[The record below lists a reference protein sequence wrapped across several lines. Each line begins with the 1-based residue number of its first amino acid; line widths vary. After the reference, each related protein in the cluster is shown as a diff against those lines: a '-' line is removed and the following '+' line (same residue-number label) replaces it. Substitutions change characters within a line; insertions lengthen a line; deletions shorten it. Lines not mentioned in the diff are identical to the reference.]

1 MEKKKS
7 RESIEKQKNIE
18 NKQKNVFKKQNK
30 NKTWENQKK
39 KSQRLL
45 AGPPLSS
52 RLPQN
57 CFFFFPVIFRLFLIM
72 CFFQHDSN
80 IC

>member
-39 KSQRLL
+39 NLRDSWLD
-45 AGPPLSS
+45 PPF
-52 RLPQN
+52 PQD
-57 CFFFFPVIFRLFLIM
+57 FPRTVFFFPVIFRLFLIM